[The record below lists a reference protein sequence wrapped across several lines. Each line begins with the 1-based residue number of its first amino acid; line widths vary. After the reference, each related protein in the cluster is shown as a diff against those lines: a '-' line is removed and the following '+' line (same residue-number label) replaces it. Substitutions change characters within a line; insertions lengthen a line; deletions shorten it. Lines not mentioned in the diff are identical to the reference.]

1 MIRYILEL
9 SVRRRWVVML
19 LCFAAAA
26 FGAWALVK
34 LPIDAVPDI
43 TNNQVQINLIAP
55 ALSPLEVEK
64 QVTFPVETALAGIPG
79 LEVDPVV
86 FAQWLCADHGDIQ
99 RPNESVFRAAASQ
112 RTPDRSQGRPAS
124 GRGTQDGADIDRPWR
139 NLLVGG

>member
-55 ALSPLEVEK
+55 ALSPLEMEK

-79 LEVDPVV
+79 PRVDLGR
-86 FAQWLCADHGDIQ
+86 FRAMALRRSRRYSATERI
-99 RPNESVFRAAASQ
+99 VFRAAASQ